1 MRLGQTPFDVN
12 VCVRA
17 LQSTLFYNVSADPW
31 NAHDLYETL
40 PQAEK
45 ETLRSIVARVS
56 ECRGQECP

>member
-1 MRLGQTPFDVN
+1 MGD
-12 VCVRA
+12 CVRA

-45 ETLRSIVARVS
+45 EELRRIVARVS
-56 ECRGQECP
+56 ECRGHECP